1 MSSYTTLK
9 ILSKIVTH
17 LPYSVVLKI
26 GSCIGFLFGKIAKKQ
41 RKRAYAQIRATKLFK
56 EEEIPAIM
64 NRMFKNL
71 GKNILEFVHTP
82 ALNKENIDEYIHCS
96 KEDLAKIKAF
106 IDLNKGGLFISG
118 HISNWE
124 WLSFYLAFK
133 GVPMAVVAK
142 PQPNKNIDRFL
153 NETREATGVNLYAS
167 GTSQIRGCLSA
178 LKNKQV
184 VALAMDQDGDIN
196 GTFVPFLN
204 RMSSTVSGVAYFSKK
219 FAVPTLP
226 IFLIRN
232 ENGVG
237 HRVVVKDIYYYEDT
251 GDKEKDDYAIIK
263 RSNEE
268 IEQIIIAHPDNWVWF
283 MKRWNTKC
291 KKE

>member
-1 MSSYTTLK
+1 MSSYTFLK
-9 ILSKIVTH
+9 ILSKIVTR
-17 LPYSVVLKI
+17 LPYSVVIKV
-26 GSCIGFLFGKIAKKQ
+26 GSVIGFLFGKIAKKQ

-56 EEEIPAIM
+56 EAEIPFIM

-71 GKNILEFVHTP
+71 GKILFEFLYTP
-82 ALNKENIDEYIHCS
+82 VLTKENIDKYIYCS

-106 IDLNKGGLFISG
+106 VDLGKGGLIISG
-118 HISNWE
+118 HVGNWE
-124 WLSFYLAFK
+124 WLSFFLSLK
-133 GVPMAVVAK
+133 GVPMVVVAK
-142 PQPNKNIDRFL
+142 PQPNKNINRYI
-153 NETREATGVNLYAS
+153 NEVREDVGMELYAS

-184 VALAMDQDGDIN
+184 VALAMDQDGDKN

-204 RMSSTVSGVAYFSKK
+204 RMSSTVGGVAFFSKK
-219 FAVPTLP
+219 FKAPALP
-226 IFLIRN
+226 IFIIRN
-232 ENGVG
+232 ENGIG
-237 HRVVVKDIYYYEDT
+237 HRVVVKDVYHYEDT
-251 GDKEKDDYAIIK
+251 GNKEKDDYAIIK

-268 IEQIIIAHPDNWVWF
+268 IEQMIIAHPDNWVWF